1 MSLIFLLFFIY
12 AALGLNLFCQ
22 VGFRE
27 KLDVKNNF

>member
-22 VGFRE
+22 VGFQD
-27 KLDVKNNF
+27 KLNDKNNF

>member
-22 VGFRE
+22 VGFLE
-27 KLDVKNNF
+27 KLDEKNNF